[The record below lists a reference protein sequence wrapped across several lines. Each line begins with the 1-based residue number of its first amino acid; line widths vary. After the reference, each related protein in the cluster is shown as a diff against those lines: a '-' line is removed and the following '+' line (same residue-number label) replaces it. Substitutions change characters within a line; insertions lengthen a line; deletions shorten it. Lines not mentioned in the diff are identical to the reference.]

1 MERRRCG
8 MAKSDFYEEQKQCQI
23 AWRNNSDEISS
34 AELGYQNNRQYKH
47 IIPKVLWEETLWQ
60 GIREDLPDYL
70 SSKKIHSHTGTH
82 NLLSSWVVCANLY
95 YIVRI
100 NDGFKKLMLGFLRS
114 HVSDK
119 ITHIK
124 ETELEFAFDGKL
136 SPANLLGEQDGNRGS
151 GQTSPDVAFM
161 VETDDG
167 KGVILTECKY
177 TEHSFYRCS
186 ARRTTNGPSSKVANP
201 APNRCMQ
208 AAKGYDY
215 KAICH
220 QTVWQRKYWD
230 HLILSEYGRKN
241 LKRCPASTAG
251 YQLFRQ
257 QSLAEGI
264 SATNKYDLVVTSV
277 AFDGRNQSLIE
288 CMRAAGVPD
297 FTSGWAELFTG
308 KALFKTWTHQQW
320 VEYVRQNG
328 KDSLQKNWAEYMNNR
343 YGY

>member
-1 MERRRCG
+1 MT
-8 MAKSDFYEEQKQCQI
+8 KNNFYEQQLQSQI
-23 AWRNNSDEISS
+23 VWRKNNISTV
-34 AELGYQNNRQYKH
+34 AQGYQNKRQYEH
-47 IIPKVLWEETLWQ
+47 VIPRTLWKETLWQ

-70 SSKKIHSHTGTH
+70 SLKKIQSHTGVH

-100 NDGFKKLMLGFLRS
+100 NDGFKKLMLGFLRE
-114 HVSDK
+114 HVSGQ
-119 ITHIK
+119 ITRIK

-161 VETDDG
+161 VETNAG
-167 KGVILTECKY
+167 EGVILTECKY

-186 ARRTTNGPSSKVANP
+186 ARRTTNGPNSKVANP

-208 AAKGYDY
+208 VAQGYDY
-215 KAICH
+215 KAVCH
-220 QTVWQRKYWD
+220 QTVWQRKYWE
-230 HLILSEYGRKN
+230 HLTLSDYGKSN

-257 QSLAEGI
+257 QSLAEAI
-264 SATNKYDLVVTSV
+264 SATNRYDLVVTSV
-277 AFDGRNQSLIE
+277 AFDGRNQSLIK
-288 CMRAAGVPD
+288 CMRATGVPD
-297 FTSGWAELFTG
+297 FTSGWANLFTG

-320 VEYVRQNG
+320 VEYVRQNA
-328 KDSLQKNWAEYMNNR
+328 KDAMQKEWAEYMNSR

>member
-1 MERRRCG
+1 

-124 ETELEFAFDGKL
+124 EYIDGITKKPPTAMAVRIKL
-136 SPANLLGEQDGNRGS
+136 KPMYA
-151 GQTSPDVAFM
+151 
-161 VETDDG
+161 
-167 KGVILTECKY
+167 
-177 TEHSFYRCS
+177 
-186 ARRTTNGPSSKVANP
+186 
-201 APNRCMQ
+201 
-208 AAKGYDY
+208 
-215 KAICH
+215 
-220 QTVWQRKYWD
+220 
-230 HLILSEYGRKN
+230 
-241 LKRCPASTAG
+241 
-251 YQLFRQ
+251 
-257 QSLAEGI
+257 
-264 SATNKYDLVVTSV
+264 
-277 AFDGRNQSLIE
+277 
-288 CMRAAGVPD
+288 
-297 FTSGWAELFTG
+297 
-308 KALFKTWTHQQW
+308 
-320 VEYVRQNG
+320 
-328 KDSLQKNWAEYMNNR
+328 
-343 YGY
+343 